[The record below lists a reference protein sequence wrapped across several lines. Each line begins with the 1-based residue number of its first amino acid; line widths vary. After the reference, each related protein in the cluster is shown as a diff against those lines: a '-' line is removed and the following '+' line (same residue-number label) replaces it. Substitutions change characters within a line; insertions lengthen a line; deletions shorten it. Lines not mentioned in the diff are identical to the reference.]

1 MKKLYYLIVLALIL
15 GLVLTGCSLLSNVG
29 QVPATEQIGVSSI
42 VKNGPPPGSI
52 YIDFESTGLNE
63 GKTVEGEGTVHP
75 LLNIELDSKT
85 LILLNMGTSFAQYT
99 AYKTTPDTIYN
110 GCLNGDY
117 GFGCPT
123 LDSDGKIDFTNA
135 LGNEDE
141 IVFTFPSGVTV
152 SYFSIM
158 MFDYGDWYPS
168 GSGTPKVK
176 LTDNNGNIEEYLF
189 PGSPGTDY
197 DACEGSNGRKKLEI
211 SEIGISTVTLSFE
224 GEMDPGVGFDDI
236 YFTLEPVC
244 NATLIAGQ
252 NEEVGEVTV
261 KLSGGSLE
269 VTYNVEAPWKMEEIH
284 FHASFLD
291 PEDWSKPVVNKAGNP
306 APGQFLKVEDLGGL
320 NTYSFEIPLSEIGT
334 DDDCGSLY
342 FAAHA
347 KVYWIDDSVVPIVL
361 KSEAGSDEVYLF
373 IESPNAEMSN
383 FENQYN
389 LIDYP
394 TPSVEVNY
402 DNWSPS
408 IVETAFGAKW
418 ISDDQPWSSDPYI
431 TWWGSNMAS
440 WRKFER
446 TINIPSSAVNIQAI
460 SFVATADNEE
470 DVYIN
475 GSQLTPSIGDST
487 NWTVTTSYDLP
498 LATGNNTMEILVKN
512 ISGTGFNP
520 TGLIYKLEYQYE
532 LKIEETAWG
541 KGVPFPNAKNWS
553 MYFHC
558 PDFVIPC
565 E

>member
-1 MKKLYYLIVLALIL
+1 MKKYYFLIIVILIL

-29 QVPATEQIGVSSI
+29 QVPTTEQIGVNSI
-42 VKNGPPPGSI
+42 TKSLNGNI
-52 YIDFESTGLNE
+52 CIDFENTGSE
-63 GKTVEGEGTVHP
+63 GDSVEGFFINE
-75 LLNIELDSKT
+75 LLKIELDSTNAGKQLVLVKEGT
-85 LILLNMGTSFAQYT
+85 TDLNFL
-99 AYKTTPDTIYN
+99 AYRANDPNQNDTNN
-110 GCLNGDY
+110 GCLTGL
-117 GFGCPT
+117 GFAVGYPND
-123 LDSDGKIDFTNA
+123 LSKR
-135 LGNEDE
+135 LKPEDE
-141 IVFTFPSGVTV
+141 IVFSFPEGVTV
-152 SYFSIM
+152 SYFSID
-158 MFDYGDWYPS
+158 MFDYGDWYPE
-168 GSGTPKVK
+168 GSGIPPKAI
-176 LTDNNGNIEEYLF
+176 LTGDDGSTSEYSFSYPASAAL
-189 PGSPGTDY
+189 Y
-197 DACEGSNGRKKLEI
+197 DACQGTDGIKKLEI
-211 SEIGISTVTLSFE
+211 SGTGINQVRLSFD
-224 GEMDPGVGFDDI
+224 GYMDPGVAFDNI
-236 YFTLEPVC
+236 CFTLEPVC

-291 PEDWSKPVVNKAGNP
+291 PENWSKPVVNKAGNP
-306 APGQFLKVEDLGGL
+306 APGQFLKVFEDLEGL

-334 DDDCGSLY
+334 DDCGPLY

-347 KVYWIDDSVVPIVL
+347 KVYWIDDSVAPIVL
-361 KSEAGSDEVYLF
+361 NSEAGSDEVYLF

-402 DNWSPS
+402 NNWNFS
-408 IVETAFGAKW
+408 IDETAFGAKW
-418 ISDDQPWSSDPYI
+418 ISDDQPWGSGPYV
-431 TWWGSNMAS
+431 TWWGSNVAS

-541 KGVPFPNAKNWS
+541 KGDPFPNAKNWS